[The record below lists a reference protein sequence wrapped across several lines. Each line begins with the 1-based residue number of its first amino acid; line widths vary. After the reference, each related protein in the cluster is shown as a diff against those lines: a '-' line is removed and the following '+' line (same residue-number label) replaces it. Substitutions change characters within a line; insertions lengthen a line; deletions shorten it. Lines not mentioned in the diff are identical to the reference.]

1 MSASARAVVAPGR
14 RAARGDAAAT
24 ARQSR
29 RDEGAG
35 ARARARV
42 IARGAKFNRSDF
54 ELERQIGEGS
64 FGVVYEGRFAA
75 NAGGGLRKGDSVVLK
90 RPKLNVEGAAEL
102 QEIESSMNDR
112 VSRDARGACA
122 EFVGSYRVTRDE
134 WMASSTGD
142 TLSNEGLWLVWR
154 YQGDRTLA
162 QYLAQPDYPVGL
174 AKELLGREDVARG
187 NAAVELEITQ
197 KAISQ
202 LLKSLRSIHRAGL
215 VHRDVK
221 PHNLVLAKV
230 NVSPEF
236 KVIDLGA
243 CACFRSGTN
252 FTPDETIMDPKYA
265 PPEEFLIPTDD
276 APDLKK
282 MFGPIALAAG
292 TTAWM
297 AHKPDRFDMYSAG
310 IVLMQLALPSLRTNS
325 GLQGF
330 NRGLKKH
337 KYDLRKWREANKG
350 QLSRSKTAVL
360 DAGDEAG
367 WELATEL
374 LQKRPYEAEDEEEDP
389 QERPSAD
396 DALKHRF
403 FQVDPTELAV
413 EVKEGLGDNWVADTA
428 GMLSDMFSLEKR
440 IQRQQANIAKQST
453 TIQKMKDD
461 GEDAKSIAQEE
472 KTLEKMRVGLQ
483 GLVRSLSYKEV
494 EARTTMVSAA
504 SELKKAAKDSGV
516 ETSEEYDG
524 MITDLSTSGSKNI
537 GMQSIND
544 RVNRAAN
551 ATRKR
556 VDEGISGILRALRQD
571 GNTVVKEDLPAK
583 FDDDESEAIRQRM
596 EAIQAE
602 MNSVID
608 EMAEMESR
616 LLAQQEA
623 LEAQQPKLPYASSE
637 TTGRKTSNRK
647 TNGTNGANGVARNGT
662 NGASRPEFVEARKK
676 NVDRDKPN

>member
-1 MSASARAVVAPGR
+1 
-14 RAARGDAAAT
+14 
-24 ARQSR
+24 
-29 RDEGAG
+29 
-35 ARARARV
+35 
-42 IARGAKFNRSDF
+42 
-54 ELERQIGEGS
+54 
-64 FGVVYEGRFAA
+64 
-75 NAGGGLRKGDSVVLK
+75 
-90 RPKLNVEGAAEL
+90 
-102 QEIESSMNDR
+102 
-112 VSRDARGACA
+112 
-122 EFVGSYRVTRDE
+122 
-134 WMASSTGD
+134 
-142 TLSNEGLWLVWR
+142 
-154 YQGDRTLA
+154 
-162 QYLAQPDYPVGL
+162 
-174 AKELLGREDVARG
+174 
-187 NAAVELEITQ
+187 
-197 KAISQ
+197 
-202 LLKSLRSIHRAGL
+202 
-215 VHRDVK
+215 
-221 PHNLVLAKV
+221 
-230 NVSPEF
+230 
-236 KVIDLGA
+236 
-243 CACFRSGTN
+243 
-252 FTPDETIMDPKYA
+252 
-265 PPEEFLIPTDD
+265 
-276 APDLKK
+276 
-282 MFGPIALAAG
+282 
-292 TTAWM
+292 M

-537 GMQSIND
+537 GMQSIQSLIHISEP
-544 RVNRAAN
+544 
-551 ATRKR
+551 TR
-556 VDEGISGILRALRQD
+556 LRRIW
-571 GNTVVKEDLPAK
+571 G
-583 FDDDESEAIRQRM
+583 
-596 EAIQAE
+596 
-602 MNSVID
+602 
-608 EMAEMESR
+608 
-616 LLAQQEA
+616 
-623 LEAQQPKLPYASSE
+623 
-637 TTGRKTSNRK
+637 
-647 TNGTNGANGVARNGT
+647 
-662 NGASRPEFVEARKK
+662 
-676 NVDRDKPN
+676 